1 MGDAA
6 DGGVRGVID
15 PLRRVLSGL
24 AEASRERA
32 SERRARV
39 AARQGSATRF
49 PRSGLLAALEARAA
63 VRAGVRLDDF
73 LRRQLAQYATRL
85 PIPLEDLPVT
95 VEVTGGEAVVR
106 ARGHGPA
113 APSGDAGGEPPLGG
127 ELATAEATLASL
139 DARAARA
146 RERVEACERELAD
159 AIAAGRVI
167 SRAAVDATLEQLGRP
182 PVPPP
187 WPAHAARAFVAV
199 LAAAEA
205 WRFAGPALAASGLE
219 ASPELTLRTAPVP
232 AAFALAFAAGAAAA
246 AFVLAGA
253 ALTRAAAALAAGGDA
268 ARRAVALSGTAA
280 LLVPAI
286 AAAAAAPE
294 RWAQLALLGVIPF
307 AGAAL
312 WRAADTLD
320 VRRAAASAEALAWDR
335 ARAVEAMERARRE
348 EVILRAAADLDGILA
363 ERERAAAA
371 LRSLRRSALAGQRRG
386 ALAARSE
393 ASRLDRLSEG
403 LACALELDR
412 YLYLRLSA
420 GGSVTKLERPA
431 RRPEPPVTAGL
442 GVAS

>member
-1 MGDAA
+1 MGEAA

-15 PLRRVLSGL
+15 PLRRVLAGL

-32 SERRARV
+32 SERRARA
-39 AARQGSATRF
+39 AARQGSGTRF

-85 PIPLEDLPVT
+85 PVPLEELPIT
-95 VEVTGGEAVVR
+95 VEVAGGEAVVR
-106 ARGHGPA
+106 ARAGGPA
-113 APSGDAGGEPPLGG
+113 APADAEPSLAGEV
-127 ELATAEATLASL
+127 AAAEATLAAL
-139 DARAARA
+139 DARAGRA
-146 RERVEACERELAD
+146 RERVEACERDLAD

-187 WPAHAARAFVAV
+187 WPAHGARAFAAV
-199 LAAAEA
+199 LLAAEA

-219 ASPELTLRTAPVP
+219 PSPELTLRTAPVP
-232 AAFALAFAAGAAAA
+232 AAFALAFAAGTAAA

-253 ALTRAAAALAAGGDA
+253 ALGRASAALAAGGGA
-268 ARRAVALSGTAA
+268 ARRTLALSGAAA
-280 LLVPAI
+280 LLV
-286 AAAAAAPE
+286 AAVAGAAVAPE
-294 RWAQLALLGVIPF
+294 RWAQLALLTVVPF

-312 WRAADTLD
+312 WRAADALD
-320 VRRAAASAEALAWDR
+320 LRRAAATAEALGWDR

-363 ERERAAAA
+363 ERERTAAA
-371 LRSLRRSALAGQRRG
+371 LRGLRRAALAGERRG
-386 ALAARSE
+386 ALATRSA

-412 YLYLRLSA
+412 YLYLRLAA
-420 GGSVTKLERPA
+420 GASVARLERPA
-431 RRPEPPVTAGL
+431 RRPEPPVGAERL